1 MTERI
6 TKLMTPLPPIPAS
19 TSGST
24 STGDIPDLLQPNWM
38 LPIPR
43 FKGKADM
50 LAFGK
55 KLLQPK
61 PSTSSARRK
70 SAAAS
75 SSLELNQ
82 DSDIV
87 NVRDEY
93 PIDFDEIRHQ
103 ASSLAQNSYRVNQF
117 LILADTFVTQHLSK
131 TQATLAQIS
140 SGTRGEYANVIG
152 GRSGSGVKGKN
163 VQEDARSTTRALLEG
178 VTNSNTPSGA
188 SNQRNRRGM
197 DAMNLLRAI
206 SRADTSKKTLVK
218 RT

>member
-19 TSGST
+19 ASGST
-24 STGDIPDLLQPNWM
+24 STGEIPDLLQPNWS
-38 LPIPR
+38 LPLPR

-50 LAFGK
+50 LAYGK

-61 PSTSSARRK
+61 PFTTSTRRK

-75 SSLELNQ
+75 SDHKQ
-82 DSDIV
+82 DSNIV
-87 NVRDEY
+87 NVQDEH

-117 LILADTFVTQHLSK
+117 LTLADTFVTQHLAK
-131 TQATLAQIS
+131 TQATLAQIT
-140 SGTRGEYANVIG
+140 SGARGEYTNVIG
-152 GRSGSGVKGKN
+152 GNSGSGAKGKN
-163 VQEDARSTTRALLEG
+163 GQEDAQSTTRALLEG
-178 VTNSNTPSGA
+178 VAGSSNPTGISK
-188 SNQRNRRGM
+188 QRNRRGM

-206 SRADTSKKTLVK
+206 SRADAGKKTVVK